1 MFTSKLT
8 LATISPVA
16 DTLRYPPTLKI
27 TFQKSSFLKTLR
39 IIALTDTKSKRK
51 VGSGAIRRSR
61 GDRPTVYGAHSGRD
75 AVYCVRTVTAV
86 TCVAGIGTSLSA
98 FWSFSCSC
106 RSNPVNLVNPVLS
119 TLPNARFLQYGISPH
134 YAVNHFSCRLNAK
147 CCSESNSIP

>member
-61 GDRPTVYGAHSGRD
+61 GDRPTVYGGARREGR
-75 AVYCVRTVTAV
+75 
-86 TCVAGIGTSLSA
+86 SLL
-98 FWSFSCSC
+98 
-106 RSNPVNLVNPVLS
+106 RP
-119 TLPNARFLQYGISPH
+119 
-134 YAVNHFSCRLNAK
+134 
-147 CCSESNSIP
+147 CCSAIRRLPA